1 MDSVF
6 FLRNMN
12 VLWDFDGIEN
22 TVHCH
27 SSLIAGS
34 SKYWYSRGK
43 KSPDSQTPVTE
54 LRSVAAKQKSSSAQ
68 KIVMTPKNSRIWLQ
82 DLYK

>member
-1 MDSVF
+1 MGSI
-6 FLRNMN
+6 FLSRNMN

-27 SSLIAGS
+27 SSLIAVS

-43 KSPDSQTPVTE
+43 ESPDSQTPVTE
-54 LRSVAAKQKSSSAQ
+54 LRSVAAKQESSSAQ
-68 KIVMTPKNSRIWLQ
+68 KIAITPK
-82 DLYK
+82 